1 MEWLAPQNLLADP
14 PATQNL
20 PRWNFTPFFIKELP
34 FCGLRLVPL
43 QTSPLERPSHKGNP
57 MINLLF
63 ALLRVL
69 KIHMHT
75 DQFLLKTKPLASCLL
90 P

>member
-1 MEWLAPQNLLADP
+1 MGWLVPRNLLADP

-20 PRWNFTPFFIKELP
+20 LGWNFILFFIKELP

-43 QTSPLERPSHKGNP
+43 QVPPLEWPSHKGNP

-69 KIHMHT
+69 KVHMHT
-75 DQFLLKTKPLASCLL
+75 DQSLLKTKPLASCLL
-90 P
+90 L

>member
-1 MEWLAPQNLLADP
+1 MGWLAPRNLLADP

-20 PRWNFTPFFIKELP
+20 LRRNLTLFFIEELP

-43 QTSPLERPSHKGNP
+43 QTPPLERPSHKGNLV
-57 MINLLF
+57 INLLF

-69 KIHMHT
+69 KIYMHT
-75 DQFLLKTKPLASCLL
+75 DQSLLKTKLPASCLL
-90 P
+90 L